1 MPRNDHP
8 DHAARLLTVICDES
22 PDLVIPARDHDVDSL
37 AALVAIHRAL
47 ASKTTV
53 GAFPCAEIMR
63 DKYLSWQFASRHHLA
78 FAETLPTGRDLD
90 AIALANFI
98 APCLSALRQAALR
111 LRFDRR
117 ARNPQPHSTRLRWRV
132 ARLAPKSCPSHPNHP
147 RCLHLRLPVRATI
160 HTAALAALFNQA
172 PRPTPMSV
180 TPPAGQEA
188 RQP

>member
-1 MPRNDHP
+1 MHLVPRNDHP

-47 ASKTTV
+47 ASKTAV

-78 FAETLPTGRDLD
+78 FAETLPTGRDLA

-98 APCLSALRQAALR
+98 
-111 LRFDRR
+111 DRH
-117 ARNPQPHSTRLRWRV
+117 AYPLF
-132 ARLAPKSCPSHPNHP
+132 AKP
-147 RCLHLRLPVRATI
+147 RCGYGSIGVRVILNRTQLDCAGALPD
-160 HTAALAALFNQA
+160 
-172 PRPTPMSV
+172 
-180 TPPAGQEA
+180 
-188 RQP
+188 